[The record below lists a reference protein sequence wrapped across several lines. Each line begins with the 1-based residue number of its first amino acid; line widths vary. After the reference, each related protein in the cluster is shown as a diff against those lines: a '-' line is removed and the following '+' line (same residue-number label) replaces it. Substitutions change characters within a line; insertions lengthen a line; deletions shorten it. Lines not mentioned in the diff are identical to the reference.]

1 MDREQQTLQQA
12 SENIPQQLPVNN
24 SGTTQGISSKSRLIA
39 FLLCTFA
46 GYVGAHNFYVG
57 RIRRGILQLLLIV
70 GSFIVYF
77 CSLMHLVLSNVDNPD
92 AANAVFVG
100 VFISLIPFMATG
112 IWIFVD
118 WIMILAG
125 VFKDKQRCLLKN
137 WSVND

>member
-1 MDREQQTLQQA
+1 MDTEQQA
-12 SENIPQQLPVNN
+12 VENTQQQLPANN
-24 SGTTQGISSKSRLIA
+24 SGTAQEISPKSRLIA

-57 RIRRGILQLLLIV
+57 RIRRGIIQLLLIV
-70 GSFIVYF
+70 SSFIVYF
-77 CSLMHLVLSNVDNPD
+77 CSLLYLVLSNVDNPD
-92 AANAVFVG
+92 AADAVFVG
-100 VFISLIPFMATG
+100 VFISLIPIMATA

-125 VFKDKQRCLLKN
+125 AFKDKQKRPLKN

>member
-1 MDREQQTLQQA
+1 MDTEQQA
-12 SENIPQQLPVNN
+12 IENTQQQLPANN
-24 SGTTQGISSKSRLIA
+24 SGTAQEISPKSRLIA

-57 RIRRGILQLLLIV
+57 RIRRGIIQLLLIV
-70 GSFIVYF
+70 SSFIVYF
-77 CSLMHLVLSNVDNPD
+77 CSLLYLVLSNVDNPD
-92 AANAVFVG
+92 AADAVFVG
-100 VFISLIPFMATG
+100 VFISLIPIMAAA

-125 VFKDKQRCLLKN
+125 AFKDKQKRTLKN

>member
-1 MDREQQTLQQA
+1 MDTEQQA
-12 SENIPQQLPVNN
+12 IENPQQQLPANN
-24 SGTTQGISSKSRLIA
+24 SGTAQEISHKSRLIA

-57 RIRRGILQLLLIV
+57 RIRRGIIQLLLIV
-70 GSFIVYF
+70 SSFIVYF
-77 CSLMHLVLSNVDNPD
+77 CSLLYLVLSNVDNPD
-92 AANAVFVG
+92 AADAVFVG
-100 VFISLIPFMATG
+100 VFISLIPIMATA

-125 VFKDKQRCLLKN
+125 AFKDKQKRPLKN

>member
-1 MDREQQTLQQA
+1 MDTEQQAIENTQQQWPA
-12 SENIPQQLPVNN
+12 NN
-24 SGTTQGISSKSRLIA
+24 SGTAQEISPKSRLIA

-57 RIRRGILQLLLIV
+57 RIRRGIIQLLLIV
-70 GSFIVYF
+70 SSFIVYF
-77 CSLMHLVLSNVDNPD
+77 CSLLYLVLSNVDNPD
-92 AANAVFVG
+92 AADAVFVG
-100 VFISLIPFMATG
+100 VFISLIPIMAAA

-125 VFKDKQRCLLKN
+125 AFKDKQKRPLKN

>member
-1 MDREQQTLQQA
+1 MDTEQQA
-12 SENIPQQLPVNN
+12 IENTQQQLPANN
-24 SGTTQGISSKSRLIA
+24 SGTAQEISPKSRLIA

-57 RIRRGILQLLLIV
+57 RIRRGIIQLLLIV
-70 GSFIVYF
+70 SSFIVYF
-77 CSLMHLVLSNVDNPD
+77 CSLLYLLLSNVDNPD
-92 AANAVFVG
+92 AADAVFVG
-100 VFISLIPFMATG
+100 VFISLIPIMATA

-125 VFKDKQRCLLKN
+125 AFKDKQKRPLKN

>member
-1 MDREQQTLQQA
+1 MDTEQQA
-12 SENIPQQLPVNN
+12 IENPQQQLPANN
-24 SGTTQGISSKSRLIA
+24 SGTAQEISPKSRLIA

-57 RIRRGILQLLLIV
+57 RIRRGIIQLLLIV
-70 GSFIVYF
+70 SSFIVYF
-77 CSLMHLVLSNVDNPD
+77 CSLLYLLLSNVDNPD
-92 AANAVFVG
+92 AADAVFVG
-100 VFISLIPFMATG
+100 VFISLIPIMATA

-125 VFKDKQRCLLKN
+125 AFKDKQKRPLKN

>member
-1 MDREQQTLQQA
+1 MDTEQEA
-12 SENIPQQLPVNN
+12 VENTQQQLPANN
-24 SGTTQGISSKSRLIA
+24 SGTAQEISPKSRLIA

-57 RIRRGILQLLLIV
+57 RIRRGIIQLLLIV
-70 GSFIVYF
+70 SSFIVYF
-77 CSLMHLVLSNVDNPD
+77 CSLLYLVLSNVDNPD
-92 AANAVFVG
+92 AADAVFVG
-100 VFISLIPFMATG
+100 VFISLIPIMATA

-125 VFKDKQRCLLKN
+125 AFKDKQKRPLKN

>member
-1 MDREQQTLQQA
+1 MDTEQEA
-12 SENIPQQLPVNN
+12 VENTQQQLPANN
-24 SGTTQGISSKSRLIA
+24 SGTAQEISPKSRLIA

-57 RIRRGILQLLLIV
+57 RIRRGIIQLLLIV
-70 GSFIVYF
+70 SSFIVYF
-77 CSLMHLVLSNVDNPD
+77 CSLLYLLLSNVDNPD
-92 AANAVFVG
+92 AADAVFVG
-100 VFISLIPFMATG
+100 VFISLIPIMATA

-125 VFKDKQRCLLKN
+125 AFKDKQKRPLKN

>member
-1 MDREQQTLQQA
+1 MDTEQQA
-12 SENIPQQLPVNN
+12 IENTQQQLPANN
-24 SGTTQGISSKSRLIA
+24 SGTAQEISPKSRLIA

-57 RIRRGILQLLLIV
+57 RIRRGIIQLLLIV
-70 GSFIVYF
+70 SSFIVYF
-77 CSLMHLVLSNVDNPD
+77 CSLLYLVLSNVDNPD
-92 AANAVFVG
+92 AADAVFVG
-100 VFISLIPFMATG
+100 VFISPIPIMAAA

-125 VFKDKQRCLLKN
+125 AFKDKQKRPLKN

>member
-1 MDREQQTLQQA
+1 MDTEQKA
-12 SENIPQQLPVNN
+12 VENTQQQLPANN
-24 SGTTQGISSKSRLIA
+24 SGTAQEISPKSRLIA

-57 RIRRGILQLLLIV
+57 RIRRGIIQLLLIV
-70 GSFIVYF
+70 SSFIVYF
-77 CSLMHLVLSNVDNPD
+77 CSLLYLVLSNVDNPD
-92 AANAVFVG
+92 AADAVFVG
-100 VFISLIPFMATG
+100 VFISLIPIMAAA

-125 VFKDKQRCLLKN
+125 AFKDKQKRPLKN

>member
-1 MDREQQTLQQA
+1 MDTEQQA
-12 SENIPQQLPVNN
+12 IENTQQQLPANN
-24 SGTTQGISSKSRLIA
+24 SGTAQEISPKSRLIA

-57 RIRRGILQLLLIV
+57 RIRRGIIQLLLIV
-70 GSFIVYF
+70 SSFIVYF
-77 CSLMHLVLSNVDNPD
+77 CSLLYLVLSNVDNPD
-92 AANAVFVG
+92 AADAVFVG
-100 VFISLIPFMATG
+100 VFLSLIPIMAAA

-125 VFKDKQRCLLKN
+125 AFKDKQKRPLKN

>member
-1 MDREQQTLQQA
+1 MDTEQKA
-12 SENIPQQLPVNN
+12 VENTQQQLPANN
-24 SGTTQGISSKSRLIA
+24 SGTAQEISPKSRLIA

-57 RIRRGILQLLLIV
+57 RIRRGIIQLLLIV
-70 GSFIVYF
+70 SSFIVYF
-77 CSLMHLVLSNVDNPD
+77 CSLLYLVLSNVDNPD
-92 AANAVFVG
+92 AADAVFVG
-100 VFISLIPFMATG
+100 VFISLIPIMATA

-125 VFKDKQRCLLKN
+125 AFKDKQKRPLKN

>member
-1 MDREQQTLQQA
+1 MDTEQQA
-12 SENIPQQLPVNN
+12 IENTQQQLPANN
-24 SGTTQGISSKSRLIA
+24 SSTAQEISPKSRLIA

-57 RIRRGILQLLLIV
+57 RIRRGIIQLLLIV
-70 GSFIVYF
+70 SSFIVYF
-77 CSLMHLVLSNVDNPD
+77 CSLLYLLLSNVDNPD
-92 AANAVFVG
+92 AADAVFVG
-100 VFISLIPFMATG
+100 VFISLIPIMATA

-125 VFKDKQRCLLKN
+125 AFKDKQKRPLKN

>member
-1 MDREQQTLQQA
+1 MDTEQQA
-12 SENIPQQLPVNN
+12 IENTQQQLPANN
-24 SGTTQGISSKSRLIA
+24 SGTAQEISPKSRLIA

-57 RIRRGILQLLLIV
+57 RIRRGIIQLLLIV
-70 GSFIVYF
+70 SSFIVYF
-77 CSLMHLVLSNVDNPD
+77 CSLLYLVLSNVDNPD
-92 AANAVFVG
+92 AADAVFVG
-100 VFISLIPFMATG
+100 VFISLIPIMATA

-125 VFKDKQRCLLKN
+125 AFKDKQKRPWKN

>member
-1 MDREQQTLQQA
+1 MDTEQQA
-12 SENIPQQLPVNN
+12 IENPQQQLPANN
-24 SGTTQGISSKSRLIA
+24 SGTAQEISPKSRLIA

-57 RIRRGILQLLLIV
+57 RIRRGIIQLLLIV
-70 GSFIVYF
+70 SSFIVYF
-77 CSLMHLVLSNVDNPD
+77 CSLLYLVLSNVDNPD
-92 AANAVFVG
+92 AADAVFVG
-100 VFISLIPFMATG
+100 VFISLIPIMATA

-125 VFKDKQRCLLKN
+125 AFKDKQKRPLKN

>member
-1 MDREQQTLQQA
+1 MDTEQEA
-12 SENIPQQLPVNN
+12 VENTQQQLPANN
-24 SGTTQGISSKSRLIA
+24 SGTAQEISPKSRLIA

-57 RIRRGILQLLLIV
+57 RIRRGIIQLLLIV
-70 GSFIVYF
+70 SSFIVYF
-77 CSLMHLVLSNVDNPD
+77 CSLLYLVLSNVDNPD
-92 AANAVFVG
+92 AADAVFVG
-100 VFISLIPFMATG
+100 VFISLIPIMAAA

-125 VFKDKQRCLLKN
+125 TFKDKQKRPLKN

>member
-1 MDREQQTLQQA
+1 MDTEQQA
-12 SENIPQQLPVNN
+12 VENTQQQLPANN
-24 SGTTQGISSKSRLIA
+24 SGTAQEISPKSRLIA

-57 RIRRGILQLLLIV
+57 RIRRGIIQLLLIV
-70 GSFIVYF
+70 SSFIVYF
-77 CSLMHLVLSNVDNPD
+77 CSLLYLVLSNVDNPD
-92 AANAVFVG
+92 AADAVFVG
-100 VFISLIPFMATG
+100 VFISLIPIMAAA

-125 VFKDKQRCLLKN
+125 AFKDKQKRPLKN

>member
-1 MDREQQTLQQA
+1 MDTEQEA
-12 SENIPQQLPVNN
+12 VENTQQQLPANN
-24 SGTTQGISSKSRLIA
+24 SGSTQEISPKSRLIA

-57 RIRRGILQLLLIV
+57 RIRRGIIQLLLIV
-70 GSFIVYF
+70 SSFIVYF
-77 CSLMHLVLSNVDNPD
+77 CSLLYLVLSNVDNPD
-92 AANAVFVG
+92 AADAVFVG
-100 VFISLIPFMATG
+100 VFISLIPIMAAA

-125 VFKDKQRCLLKN
+125 AFKDKQKRPLKN

>member
-1 MDREQQTLQQA
+1 MDTEQEA
-12 SENIPQQLPVNN
+12 VENTQQQLPANN
-24 SGTTQGISSKSRLIA
+24 SGTAQEISPKSRLIA

-57 RIRRGILQLLLIV
+57 RIRRGIIQLLLIV
-70 GSFIVYF
+70 SSFIVYF
-77 CSLMHLVLSNVDNPD
+77 CSLLYLVLSNVDNPN
-92 AANAVFVG
+92 AADAVFVG
-100 VFISLIPFMATG
+100 VFISLIPIMATA

-125 VFKDKQRCLLKN
+125 AFKDKQKRPLKN

>member
-1 MDREQQTLQQA
+1 MDTEQEA
-12 SENIPQQLPVNN
+12 IENPQQQLPANN
-24 SGTTQGISSKSRLIA
+24 SGTAQEISPKSRLIA

-57 RIRRGILQLLLIV
+57 RIRRGIIQLLLIV
-70 GSFIVYF
+70 SSFIVYF
-77 CSLMHLVLSNVDNPD
+77 CSLLYLVLSNVDNPD
-92 AANAVFVG
+92 AADAVFVG
-100 VFISLIPFMATG
+100 VFISLIPIMATA

-125 VFKDKQRCLLKN
+125 AFKDKQKRPLKN

>member
-1 MDREQQTLQQA
+1 MDTEQQA
-12 SENIPQQLPVNN
+12 IENTQQQLPANN
-24 SGTTQGISSKSRLIA
+24 SGTAQEISPKSRLIA

-57 RIRRGILQLLLIV
+57 RIRRGIIQLLLIV
-70 GSFIVYF
+70 SSFIVYF
-77 CSLMHLVLSNVDNPD
+77 CSLLYLVLSNVDNPD
-92 AANAVFVG
+92 AADAVFVG
-100 VFISLIPFMATG
+100 VFISLIPIMATA

-125 VFKDKQRCLLKN
+125 AFKDKQKRPLKN

>member
-1 MDREQQTLQQA
+1 MDTEQQA
-12 SENIPQQLPVNN
+12 IENTQQQLPANN
-24 SGTTQGISSKSRLIA
+24 SGTAQEISPKSRLIA

-57 RIRRGILQLLLIV
+57 RIRRGIIQLLLIV
-70 GSFIVYF
+70 SSFIVYF
-77 CSLMHLVLSNVDNPD
+77 CSLLYLVLSNVDNPD
-92 AANAVFVG
+92 AADAVFVG
-100 VFISLIPFMATG
+100 VFISLIPIMAAA

-125 VFKDKQRCLLKN
+125 AFKDKQKRPLKN

>member
-1 MDREQQTLQQA
+1 MDTEQQA
-12 SENIPQQLPVNN
+12 IENTQHQSPANN
-24 SGTTQGISSKSRLIA
+24 SGTAQEISPKSRLIA

-57 RIRRGILQLLLIV
+57 RIRRGIIQLLLIV
-70 GSFIVYF
+70 SSFIVYF
-77 CSLMHLVLSNVDNPD
+77 CSLLYLVLSNVDNPD
-92 AANAVFVG
+92 AADAVFVG
-100 VFISLIPFMATG
+100 VFISLIPIMAAA

-125 VFKDKQRCLLKN
+125 AFKDKQKRPLKN

>member
-1 MDREQQTLQQA
+1 MDTEQQA
-12 SENIPQQLPVNN
+12 IENTQQQLPANN
-24 SGTTQGISSKSRLIA
+24 SGTAQEISPKSRLIA

-57 RIRRGILQLLLIV
+57 RIRRGIIQLLLIV
-70 GSFIVYF
+70 SSFIVYF
-77 CSLMHLVLSNVDNPD
+77 CSLLYLVLSNVDNPD

-100 VFISLIPFMATG
+100 VFISLIPIMATA

-125 VFKDKQRCLLKN
+125 AFKDKQKRPLKN

>member
-1 MDREQQTLQQA
+1 MDTEQQA
-12 SENIPQQLPVNN
+12 IENTQQQLPANN
-24 SGTTQGISSKSRLIA
+24 SGTAQEISPKSRLIA

-57 RIRRGILQLLLIV
+57 RIRRGIIQLLLIV
-70 GSFIVYF
+70 SSFIVYF
-77 CSLMHLVLSNVDNPD
+77 CSLLYLVLSNVDNPD
-92 AANAVFVG
+92 AADAVFVG
-100 VFISLIPFMATG
+100 VFISLIPIMAAA

-125 VFKDKQRCLLKN
+125 AFKDKQKRHLKN

>member
-1 MDREQQTLQQA
+1 MDTEQEA
-12 SENIPQQLPVNN
+12 VENTQQQLPANN
-24 SGTTQGISSKSRLIA
+24 SGTAQEISPKSRLIA

-57 RIRRGILQLLLIV
+57 RIRRGIIQLLLIV
-70 GSFIVYF
+70 SSFIVYF
-77 CSLMHLVLSNVDNPD
+77 CSLLYLVLSNVDNPD
-92 AANAVFVG
+92 AADAVFVG
-100 VFISLIPFMATG
+100 VFISLIPIMAAA

-125 VFKDKQRCLLKN
+125 AFKDKQKRPLKN